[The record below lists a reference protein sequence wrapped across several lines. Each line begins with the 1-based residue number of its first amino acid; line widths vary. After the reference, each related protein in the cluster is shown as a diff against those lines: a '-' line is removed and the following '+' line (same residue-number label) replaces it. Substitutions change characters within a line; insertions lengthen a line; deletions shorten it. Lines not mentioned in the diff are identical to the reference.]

1 MQVAV
6 LGELANSIFSGPV
19 TSIFN
24 AMRLDE
30 NSFTCECEKEDKKVF
45 KFRTFMG
52 RFQMTSWQ

>member
-6 LGELANSIFSGPV
+6 LGELANSISPGPV

-24 AMRLDE
+24 AMCFDK
-30 NSFTCECEKEDKKVF
+30 NPFTCECEKEDKKSF
-45 KFRTFMG
+45 KFRTFLG